1 MRIFNNGY
9 FALMLERE
17 DLAKGLKPKGSV
29 GRNEKF
35 LENLGGGFVHDGELQ
50 SLDLL
55 DRTNTDIREEV
66 GIVVFTFPW
75 PQLLVRPNRI
85 LLCGPT
91 TIYELVGTS
100 WAFRI
105 AASLE
110 GGFWACVDFEDYFY
124 LSNGKVVITRSTGG
138 TWAEVTTLP
147 KAMALCNFNGQV
159 FAGSVE
165 V

>member
-17 DLAKGLKPKGSV
+17 DLTKGLKPKGTV
-29 GRNEKF
+29 ARNEKF
-35 LENLGGGFVHDGELQ
+35 LEELTGGFVHENQLQ

-55 DRTNTDIREEV
+55 SRTSI
-66 GIVVFTFPW
+66 GALSFTFPW
-75 PQLLVRPNRI
+75 PQLLVLPNLI

-91 TIYELVGTS
+91 KIYERVGTS
-100 WAFRI
+100 WTLRKT
-105 AASLE
+105 ASVE
-110 GGFWACVDFEDYFY
+110 GSLWACVAFEDYLY